1 MTLRAAVYHR
11 SKVVREFLALL
22 PGMHWSACHWMCLL
36 GCGGLQVGIHPSS
49 AEELV
54 SMRSKTRRIN
64 EKGAKK

>member
-1 MTLRAAVYHR
+1 M
-11 SKVVREFLALL
+11 REFLVLL
-22 PGMHWSACHWMCLL
+22 PGMHWSARHWMCLF